1 MPQMQLA
8 IREAKLSS
16 VRQFPEGYRQ
26 QTPLILQ
33 MALAAD
39 EVPAWWTPAR
49 DAYLRTF
56 WHGEPMLAS
65 ALYSMCAR
73 NAGFRWEIVSADP
86 NAKQWAVD
94 MLNGSEFG
102 EGWQELMLKVSL
114 DLYSADNGAALE
126 VIRPGRAKVDGK
138 YYPAISKRHKKS
150 RDIDWF
156 AVLNR
161 RGAVKQVSI
170 EDVSDS
176 PLDLPLGLA
185 HMDIGKVTRT
195 GDPDVPVI
203 YTDRYGTEHEM
214 QSWQVI
220 TMSDMPSTIEE
231 MHGVGFSLISR
242 VFRSAQTI
250 RDWVIYREEKISG
263 RFARSVHL
271 TNIDAEAISDA
282 IAQAGAR
289 SDEMGLLRYSQP
301 IIANTLDPSARPW
314 NETIDLASLPEG
326 WSEDEAMRWYVAVIA
341 LAAGEH
347 YSFFAPMPG
356 RRLGSA
362 REVEVQE
369 RQARGKS
376 SRLFMQSLTVKL
388 NNAGVF
394 PKGCAF
400 VFGERD
406 PEEQA
411 ANEESALRRAKTRRE
426 RIESLEIT
434 PAIARQL
441 ANDQGDLSDKYL
453 ELMGETDLTP
463 EQAQGT
469 EDSDVA
475 ATNAPRLEEMQIEG
489 ELAGSAETDTH
500 EKQITGEPLEPWGDE
515 PVPISREDVIRAIRK
530 WDERVPEA
538 AGLLLARKA
547 TAAEEAAGNE

>member
-1 MPQMQLA
+1 
-8 IREAKLSS
+8 
-16 VRQFPEGYRQ
+16 
-26 QTPLILQ
+26 
-33 MALAAD
+33 
-39 EVPAWWTPAR
+39 
-49 DAYLRTF
+49 
-56 WHGEPMLAS
+56 
-65 ALYSMCAR
+65 
-73 NAGFRWEIVSADP
+73 
-86 NAKQWAVD
+86 
-94 MLNGSEFG
+94 
-102 EGWQELMLKVSL
+102 
-114 DLYSADNGAALE
+114 
-126 VIRPGRAKVDGK
+126 
-138 YYPAISKRHKKS
+138 
-150 RDIDWF
+150 
-156 AVLNR
+156 
-161 RGAVKQVSI
+161 
-170 EDVSDS
+170 
-176 PLDLPLGLA
+176 
-185 HMDIGKVTRT
+185 
-195 GDPDVPVI
+195 
-203 YTDRYGTEHEM
+203 
-214 QSWQVI
+214 
-220 TMSDMPSTIEE
+220 
-231 MHGVGFSLISR
+231 
-242 VFRSAQTI
+242 
-250 RDWVIYREEKISG
+250 
-263 RFARSVHL
+263 
-271 TNIDAEAISDA
+271 
-282 IAQAGAR
+282 
-289 SDEMGLLRYSQP
+289 
-301 IIANTLDPSARPW
+301 
-314 NETIDLASLPEG
+314 
-326 WSEDEAMRWYVAVIA
+326 
-341 LAAGEH
+341 
-347 YSFFAPMPG
+347 
-356 RRLGSA
+356 
-362 REVEVQE
+362 VEVQE

-469 EDSDVA
+469 EEDSDVA

-515 PVPISREDVIRAIRK
+515 PVPISREDVIQAIRE